1 MFVVGCPTQ
10 QVHKQ
15 FMRDL
20 CDSKENKVAGELFG
34 AVAQSLPKNC
44 GFLAL
49 AFLWAT
55 YLGEKKTNG
64 VQDLFS
70 ATDLKNIARVFSP
83 SQLLALNEKLIACFT
98 ADAKAVIEKVNTGNT
113 DNALETRLRLFRQ
126 YAILLARFIGKKPLK
141 MNIQDAEDCY
151 LFAFDPAGYAKLE
164 QERAKMSVKYV
175 RGTKRKNVDDD
186 VIEVLDVKVDPDV
199 SARVGAESL
208 GSNVAACFPV
218 VPKFKP
224 CIS

>member
-1 MFVVGCPTQ
+1 MFVVGCPIQ

-15 FMRDL
+15 FMRGL
-20 CDSKENKVAGELFG
+20 CDSKEKVAGELFG

-55 YLGEKKTNG
+55 YLGEKKTKG

-98 ADAKAVIEKVNTGNT
+98 ADAKTVI
-113 DNALETRLRLFRQ
+113 
-126 YAILLARFIGKKPLK
+126 
-141 MNIQDAEDCY
+141 
-151 LFAFDPAGYAKLE
+151 
-164 QERAKMSVKYV
+164 VK
-175 RGTKRKNVDDD
+175 G
-186 VIEVLDVKVDPDV
+186 
-199 SARVGAESL
+199 
-208 GSNVAACFPV
+208 
-218 VPKFKP
+218 
-224 CIS
+224 